1 MFLLWRGKTMIR
13 LPKWLLMGLAMLLLV
28 ALAAP
33 VLADEVKGKV
43 KSITADKREFTVT
56 DNDGKNHEFVLTED
70 GKVKLGDKDGKLSDL
85 KEGDEVTITYEKKDG
100 KMMVSEIK
108 CKRE

>member
-1 MFLLWRGKTMIR
+1 
-13 LPKWLLMGLAMLLLV
+13 
-28 ALAAP
+28 
-33 VLADEVKGKV
+33 
-43 KSITADKREFTVT
+43 
-56 DNDGKNHEFVLTED
+56 
-70 GKVKLGDKDGKLSDL
+70 VKLGDKDGKLSDL

>member
-1 MFLLWRGKTMIR
+1 MIR
-13 LPKWLLMGLAMLLLV
+13 LPKWLLMGLAMILLV

-70 GKVKLGDKDGKLSDL
+70 GKVKVGDKDSKLSDL

-108 CKRE
+108 CKRD

>member
-1 MFLLWRGKTMIR
+1 MIR
-13 LPKWLLMGLAMLLLV
+13 LPKWLLMGLAMILLV

-108 CKRE
+108 CKRD

>member
-1 MFLLWRGKTMIR
+1 MIR
-13 LPKWLLMGLAMLLLV
+13 LPKWFLIVLAMTLLLAV
-28 ALAAP
+28 AAP
-33 VLADEVKGKV
+33 VLADEVKGKI

-56 DNDGKNHEFVLTED
+56 DNDGKNHEFVLNEDGKVKLGDKD

-100 KMMVSEIK
+100 KLMVSEIK

>member
-1 MFLLWRGKTMIR
+1 MLR
-13 LPKWLLMGLAMLLLV
+13 LPKWLLMGLAMILLL
-28 ALAAP
+28 ALATP

>member
-1 MFLLWRGKTMIR
+1 MIR

-108 CKRE
+108 CKRD

>member
-1 MFLLWRGKTMIR
+1 MIR

-33 VLADEVKGKV
+33 VLADEVKGKF

-108 CKRE
+108 CKRD

>member
-1 MFLLWRGKTMIR
+1 MESKTMIR
-13 LPKWLLMGLAMLLLV
+13 LPKWLLMGLAMILLV

-108 CKRE
+108 CKRD